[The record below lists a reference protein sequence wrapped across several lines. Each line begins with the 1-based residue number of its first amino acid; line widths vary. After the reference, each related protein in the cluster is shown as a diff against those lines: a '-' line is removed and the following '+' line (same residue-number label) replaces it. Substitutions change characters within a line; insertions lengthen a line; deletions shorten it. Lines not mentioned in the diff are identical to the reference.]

1 MANKIQNSEFKIQN
15 SKSNTAKA
23 SGATSMAELMQKA
36 RAPIVTVGKGEIV
49 KGIITK
55 LTPSEIL
62 VDIHAKTEAVVLE
75 KDKKILRSLL
85 STLKVG
91 DSVTVSILN
100 PESDNG
106 NSVVSLR
113 RFIDDISWEKIK
125 NKQQSQE
132 ALDAVVKEI
141 TKGGFLLET
150 KDGFSG
156 FLPNSQ
162 TSLMENPQQILGKEI
177 KAFVLELNREEHK
190 IIFSQRAMISPEEF
204 KKIVS
209 VVKIGQKMDAIIT
222 TITTFGLFVSLQL
235 KGSTIDGLIHISEIA
250 WERTE
255 DIALHFTVGQ
265 KVEAVIIRI
274 DWEAKRVDLSLK
286 RLTSDP
292 FEEIAKKYPIDQKV
306 TGTVTKMISIGV
318 IATIDQD
325 IEGLIRKE
333 KIPPTVSYKIG
344 DAVTATVSE
353 IDNKRHRLILTP
365 VLKEKP
371 IGYR

>member
-1 MANKIQNSEFKIQN
+1 VANKIQNSEFKIQN

>member
-1 MANKIQNSEFKIQN
+1 VTSQKSNIKDQI
-15 SKSNTAKA
+15 SKSNTSKT

-49 KGIITK
+49 KGTITK

-75 KDKKILRSLL
+75 KDKKILRTLL

-113 RFIDDISWEKIK
+113 RFIDDISWEHLKK
-125 NKQQSQE
+125 KQQSQE
-132 ALDAVVKEI
+132 VLDVVVKEI
-141 TKGGFLLET
+141 TKGGFLIEI

-162 TSLMENPQQILGKEI
+162 TSLMENPQQMVGKEI
-177 KAFVLELNREEHK
+177 KAFVLELNREERK
-190 IIFSQRAMISPEEF
+190 IIFSQRPLINPEEF
-204 KKIVS
+204 KKIVGS
-209 VVKIGQKMDAIIT
+209 IKIGQKVDAIIT
-222 TITTFGLFVSLQL
+222 TVTTFGLFVSLQL
-235 KGSTIDGLIHISEIA
+235 KNSTIDGLIHISEIA

-265 KVEAVIIRI
+265 KVEAIIIRI

-286 RLTSDP
+286 RLTIDP
-292 FEEIAKKYPIDQKV
+292 FEEIAKKYTVDQKV
-306 TGTVTKMISIGV
+306 TGAVAKIVSIGV
-318 IATIDQD
+318 ILTIKEGV
-325 IEGLIRKE
+325 EGLIRKE
-333 KIPPTVSYKIG
+333 KIPPTVSYKVG
-344 DAVTATVSE
+344 DSITATVSE
-353 IDNKRHRLILTP
+353 IDSKRHRLILIP